1 MKVGEFDPG
10 MPEIVSLYRV
20 FMASPGDVIEER
32 AVVEEVLKEWNLQ
45 HGNDAKARVELV
57 SWHTHSYPS
66 TGDRPQALINKQAL
80 NASDIVVGFFWSR
93 FGSPT
98 GVAESGTEEEIRE
111 GIAQKKPVMV
121 YFSKRKSVTKQ
132 KTTERMKI
140 EKFKADFGRQALFW
154 EYSEVSG
161 FEKAFR
167 NHLASVMSSL
177 LNHPLPKQK

>member
-1 MKVGEFDPG
+1 
-10 MPEIVSLYRV
+10 MPEKVSLYRV

-57 SWHTHSYPS
+57 SWHTHSYPA

-80 NASDIVVGFFWSR
+80 NSSDIVVGFFWSR

-98 GVAESGTEEEIRE
+98 GVALSGTVEEIRE

-121 YFSKRKSVTKQ
+121 YFSKRTPAARPKADEQ
-132 KTTERMKI
+132 AKI
-140 EKFKADFGRQALFW
+140 DQFKADFGRQALFW
-154 EYSEVSG
+154 EYSDITS

-167 NHLASVMSSL
+167 NHLAQVMSKLIQRTSRR
-177 LNHPLPKQK
+177 K